1 MAVSS
6 TFRWFI
12 LLILCLGVSGILA
25 ADEQEHPALW
35 RVDSGDSTLY
45 LFGTMHLLPEGHAP
59 LAPVIERAFEASD
72 VLVLEM
78 NLSNLNQAEI
88 QQLMFQRGL
97 NTDGRRLSAIVGPE
111 RWAEVRAAVEQVGLQ
126 PVLLEGMQPWLAGMT
141 LTLSSL
147 HQLGMRPDQGVESY
161 LLRQAGEDMEV
172 RELEKFR
179 EQLGV
184 LANLSEQTQIA
195 LLMQTAREMD
205 DLETIT
211 RQTLEAWSAGDVA
224 AQERY
229 LLETYS
235 DYPDLYQALIVDR
248 HRNWLPQLEAMLA
261 EPGTYFI
268 AVGALH
274 LVGEDSVLDGLRR
287 AGHAP
292 ERVRERGG

>member
-6 TFRWFI
+6 AFRCVI
-12 LLILCLGVSGILA
+12 LLLLCLCASGIPA
-25 ADEQEHPALW
+25 AEQEHPALW

-45 LFGTMHLLPEGHAP
+45 LLGTMHLLPEGHTP
-59 LAPVIERAFEASD
+59 LAPVIEQAFEASD

-111 RWAEVRAAVEQVGLQ
+111 RWPEVRAAVEQVGLQ

-161 LLRQAGEDMEV
+161 LLRRAGDAMDV

-184 LANLSEQTQIA
+184 LANLSEQTQVA

-211 RQTLEAWSAGDVA
+211 MQTLEAWSVGDVV

-235 DYPDLYQALIVDR
+235 DYPELYQALIVDR
-248 HRNWLPQLEAMLA
+248 HRAWMPQLEAMLA

-274 LVGEDSVLDGLRR
+274 LVGEDSVLDGLQR
-287 AGHAP
+287 AGYTPQRIYGA
-292 ERVRERGG
+292 VD

>member
-1 MAVSS
+1 MRVPCLTLRA
-6 TFRWFI
+6 
-12 LLILCLGVSGILA
+12 LLLPLLLAIASALPA
-25 ADEQEHPALW
+25 ADGDHPALW
-35 RVDSGDSTLY
+35 RVDGGDSTLY
-45 LFGTMHLLPEGHAP
+45 LFGTMHLLPEGHTP
-59 LAPVIERAFEASD
+59 LAPVIERAFDSSD

-97 NTDGRRLSAIVGPE
+97 NMDGRRLSTIVGPE
-111 RWAEVRAAVEQVGLQ
+111 RWPEVRSAVEQVGLQ

-141 LTLSSL
+141 LTLTSL

-161 LLRQAGEDMEV
+161 LLRRAGNAMEV

-184 LANLSEQTQIA
+184 LANLAEETQIA

-205 DLETIT
+205 DLESIT
-211 RQTLEAWSAGDVA
+211 MQTLEAWAVGDVA

-235 DYPDLYQALIVDR
+235 DYPDLYKALIVDR
-248 HRNWLPQLEAMLA
+248 HRDWLPQLETMLA

-274 LVGEDSVLDGLRR
+274 LVGEDSVLQALRR

-292 ERVRERGG
+292 QRIHGEAD